1 MIIKNILSLEE
12 RNYIK
17 KDFDSNDTNIKK
29 YESKEY
35 GIKNIYNLES
45 TISYLESLK
54 YIFEEKIGIE
64 LISVNTYM
72 RKYTKGTRLT
82 PHMDRKEL
90 DVTVSIQIDKSD
102 TITNSLI
109 VHTNPKTILNL
120 ENGDAGIILYGNRIL
135 HERPVL
141 KSDWMYNLFLHYSFK
156 SSQLKEKLI

>member
-1 MIIKNILSLEE
+1 MVIKSILSLEE
-12 RNYIK
+12 RTAIK
-17 KDFDSNDTNIKK
+17 KDFDSGSENTTKSEYI
-29 YESKEY
+29 EY

-45 TISYLESLK
+45 TLPYLESLK

-64 LISVNTYM
+64 LIPVNTYM

-102 TITNSLI
+102 TIVNPLI

-156 SSQLKEKLI
+156 SARHEKKLI

>member
-1 MIIKNILSLEE
+1 MIIKNILNFEQ
-12 RNYIK
+12 RNNIK
-17 KDFDSNDTNIKK
+17 KDFDFNISNTENYKF
-29 YESKEY
+29 KEY

-45 TISYLESLK
+45 TILYLESLK
-54 YIFEEKIGIE
+54 YIFEEKIGKE

-102 TITNSLI
+102 GIINPLI
-109 VHTNPKTILNL
+109 VHTMPKTILNL
-120 ENGDAGIILYGNRIL
+120 ENGDTGIIIYGNIIL
-135 HERPVL
+135 HERPIL

-156 SSQLKEKLI
+156 SLELEKKLI